1 MKKLFWILSLI
12 SYAAWGQEGA
22 EEFASRITAENLKQ
36 DLTIFA
42 SDEFEGRETGT
53 RGEKLAAEFI
63 ADAYKK
69 AELTPPVN
77 GSYFMPVPLYQ
88 PQRMET
94 FIKVEKISAQDPASL
109 TYIGNDDGSFDGP
122 LIYAGL
128 GQPQALEKTD
138 VKDKAVLVHLNASPT
153 ILYPKASALASDI
166 YQRGAKAVL
175 FIATSKEKIS
185 DLNTG
190 HYSKGSVS
198 LDVPKFQ
205 KGFFVV
211 DEKLAS
217 KWYRC
222 SPKKLLDAALAS
234 PQKLEAWPH
243 KTIACQGGSKVID
256 IKSENVAGFLEGT
269 DKKDEV
275 IVISA
280 HLDHIGIDSGTGD
293 VINNGADDDG
303 SGIVSMLQI
312 AHAFSAAKKEGHS
325 PRRSLLFLA
334 MTGEEEGLLGSSYYV
349 SHPLV
354 PLSNTVADLN
364 IDMVGRSDNTHKNA
378 EDYVYVIGAD
388 KLSLD
393 LHKIN
398 ETAND
403 NFTHL
408 KLDYAYNDVKHPERL
423 YQRSDHW
430 NFAKNNIPI
439 AFFFDGIHEDYH
451 KVSDEVSKIN
461 FPLLAKRA
469 TLVFHTAWEIAN
481 REERIRNNAV
491 NAVQVEKV
499 ED

>member
-1 MKKLFWILSLI
+1 MKKIFWILSLI
-12 SYAAWGQEGA
+12 GYAAWGQGGS
-22 EEFASRITAENLKQ
+22 EEFASLITAENLKR

-53 RGEKLAAEFI
+53 RGEKLAATFI

-69 AELTPPVN
+69 AELTPLVN

-88 PQRMET
+88 PLRTET
-94 FIKVEKISAQDPASL
+94 FIQVERMSSRDLAHLI
-109 TYIGNDDGSFDGP
+109 YIGRNDGSFNG
-122 LIYAGL
+122 LLVYAGL
-128 GQPQALEKTD
+128 GQRQVLEKTD
-138 VKDKAVLVHLNASPT
+138 VKDKAVLVHLNSGPSA
-153 ILYPKASALASDI
+153 LYPKAGNLASDI
-166 YQRGAKAVL
+166 YKRGAKAVL
-175 FIATSKEKIS
+175 FIAASKEEEWKQFT
-185 DLNTG
+185 D
-190 HYSKGSVS
+190 SKAESYPKGGIS
-198 LDVPKFQ
+198 LDPPKFE

-211 DEKLAS
+211 HEKWAS
-217 KWYRC
+217 KWYGC

-234 PQKLEAWPH
+234 PQKLGAWPR
-243 KTIACQGGSKVID
+243 KTITCQGGFKAVE

-275 IVISA
+275 IVVSA
-280 HLDHIGIDSGTGD
+280 HLDHIGMDSGEGD

-312 AHAFSAAKKEGHS
+312 AHAFSAAKKEGHA

-334 MTGEEEGLLGSSYYV
+334 MTGEEEGLLGSSYYA
-349 SHPLV
+349 SHPLI

-364 IDMVGRSDNTHKNA
+364 IDMVGRVDKPHKNA

-408 KLDYAYNDVKHPERL
+408 KLDYTYNDVNHPERL

-430 NFAKNNIPI
+430 NFAKNNVPI

-451 KVSDEVSKIN
+451 QVSDEVSKIN

-469 TLVFHTAWEIAN
+469 ALVFHTAWEIAN

-491 NAVQVEKV
+491 KQDEN
-499 ED
+499 